1 LGTRLAAK
9 VWNGLAI
16 SNACGHPNI
25 KAHDN
30 KYRFQYVMTQARWRG
45 KIRSLRRKSIA
56 AGISFVPSAAA
67 RRYNGGHAMSL
78 LNEIEPLKQSA
89 LAELKTAADL
99 AALDH
104 AKGAWIGPHGKFT
117 ALMKQLGSLP
127 KEEKPAAGKR
137 INAAKAELE
146 AALAARREEL
156 ELKAALPKEPTDF
169 TMPGRRRALGRLHPL
184 TQISED
190 IVRAFRKIGF
200 AVADGPEVEDDWH
213 CFDALN
219 TPADHPARDT
229 HDTFYLVGQA
239 SSLPP
244 GLPAPDSSR
253 AGSPP
258 AAGRM
263 PAPLLLRTHTSSVQ
277 IRVMKSQPPPIRI
290 IAPGRVYRRDNA
302 DATHN
307 PTFHQIEGLY
317 VDKGVTVGD
326 LKGTVE
332 FVFKELMGPDVKLR
346 FRPHYFSYTEPS
358 LEIDFT
364 NSLVKKLGK
373 DWLEIAGCGMVHPQ
387 VFENVGY
394 DPEVWTGWAF
404 GFGIERIAMI
414 RYGIDDIRLFYE
426 NDVRF
431 LGQF

>member
-1 LGTRLAAK
+1 M
-9 VWNGLAI
+9 
-16 SNACGHPNI
+16 P
-25 KAHDN
+25 
-30 KYRFQYVMTQARWRG
+30 
-45 KIRSLRRKSIA
+45 
-56 AGISFVPSAAA
+56 
-67 RRYNGGHAMSL
+67 L
-78 LNEIEPLKQSA
+78 LDEIEPLKQAA
-89 LAELKTAADL
+89 LADLKAAADL
-99 AALDH
+99 PALEH

-117 ALMKQLGSLP
+117 ALMKQLGTLS
-127 KEEKPAAGKR
+127 KEEKPVAGKA
-137 INAAKAELE
+137 INAAKIELE
-146 AALAARREEL
+146 GALTTRREEL

-169 TMPGRRRALGRLHPL
+169 TLPGRRRPLGRLHPL
-184 TQISED
+184 TQVTDD

-200 AVADGPEVEDDWH
+200 AVADGPEIEDDWH

-229 HDTFYLVGQA
+229 QDTFYVSGELKPQT
-239 SSLPP
+239 PNP
-244 GLPAPDSSR
+244 KPQ
-253 AGSPP
+253 
-258 AAGRM
+258 
-263 PAPLLLRTHTSSVQ
+263 LLRTHTSSVQ
-277 IRVMKSQPPPIRI
+277 IRVMQKQPPPIRI

-307 PTFHQIEGLY
+307 PTFQQIEGLY

-332 FVFKELMGPDVKLR
+332 FVFKEVLGEDVKLR

-373 DWLEIAGCGMVHPQ
+373 DWLEIAGCGMVHPK

-394 DPEVWTGWAF
+394 DPEVWSGWAF
-404 GFGIERIAMI
+404 GFGIERIAML
-414 RYGIDDIRLFYE
+414 RYGINDIRLFYE

-431 LGQF
+431 LRQF

>member
-1 LGTRLAAK
+1 MA
-9 VWNGLAI
+9 
-16 SNACGHPNI
+16 
-25 KAHDN
+25 
-30 KYRFQYVMTQARWRG
+30 
-45 KIRSLRRKSIA
+45 
-56 AGISFVPSAAA
+56 
-67 RRYNGGHAMSL
+67 L
-78 LNEIEPLKQSA
+78 LDEIEPLKRAA
-89 LAELKTAADL
+89 LADLKAAAD
-99 AALDH
+99 APALEQ

-117 ALMKQLGSLP
+117 ALMKQLGTLS
-127 KEEKPAAGKR
+127 KEEKPIAGKA
-137 INAAKAELE
+137 INAAKVELE
-146 AALAARREEL
+146 AALTSRREEL
-156 ELKAALPKEPTDF
+156 ELKAALPKESTDF
-169 TMPGRRRALGRLHPL
+169 TLPGRRRTLGKLHPL
-184 TQISED
+184 TQVTDD

-200 AVADGPEVEDDWH
+200 VVADGPEIEDEWH

-229 HDTFYLVGQA
+229 QDTFYVA
-239 SSLPP
+239 SGANPKP
-244 GLPAPDSSR
+244 GTPNSK
-253 AGSPP
+253 
-258 AAGRM
+258 
-263 PAPLLLRTHTSSVQ
+263 LLLRTHTSSVQ

-332 FVFKELMGPDVKLR
+332 FVFKQVLGDDVKLR

-373 DWLEIAGCGMVHPQ
+373 DWLEIAGCGMVHPK

-404 GFGIERIAMI
+404 GFGIERIAML
-414 RYGIDDIRLFYE
+414 RYGISDIRLFYE

-431 LGQF
+431 LRQF

>member
-1 LGTRLAAK
+1 M
-9 VWNGLAI
+9 
-16 SNACGHPNI
+16 P
-25 KAHDN
+25 
-30 KYRFQYVMTQARWRG
+30 
-45 KIRSLRRKSIA
+45 
-56 AGISFVPSAAA
+56 
-67 RRYNGGHAMSL
+67 L
-78 LNEIEPLKQSA
+78 LDEIEPLKQAA
-89 LAELKTAADL
+89 LAELKTAGDL
-99 AALDH
+99 PALEQS
-104 AKGAWIGPHGKFT
+104 KGAWVGPHGKFT
-117 ALMKQLGSLP
+117 ALMKQLGGLS
-127 KEEKPAAGKR
+127 KEEKPIAGKA
-137 INAAKAELE
+137 INAAKVELE
-146 AALAARREEL
+146 SVLAARREEL

-169 TMPGRRRALGRLHPL
+169 TLPGRRRGVGKLHPL
-184 TQISED
+184 TQVTDD

-200 AVADGPEVEDDWH
+200 VVADGPEIEDEWH

-219 TPADHPARDT
+219 TSADHPARDT
-229 HDTFYLVGQA
+229 QDTFYVEGA
-239 SSLPP
+239 NADARSST
-244 GLPAPDSSR
+244 R
-253 AGSPP
+253 
-258 AAGRM
+258 R
-263 PAPLLLRTHTSSVQ
+263 LLLRTHTSSVQ
-277 IRVMKSQPPPIRI
+277 IRVMEKQPPPIRI

-332 FVFKELMGPDVKLR
+332 FVFKQVLGDDVKLR

-404 GFGIERIAMI
+404 GFGIERIAML
-414 RYGIDDIRLFYE
+414 RYGINDIRLFYE
-426 NDVRF
+426 NDLRF
-431 LGQF
+431 LKQF